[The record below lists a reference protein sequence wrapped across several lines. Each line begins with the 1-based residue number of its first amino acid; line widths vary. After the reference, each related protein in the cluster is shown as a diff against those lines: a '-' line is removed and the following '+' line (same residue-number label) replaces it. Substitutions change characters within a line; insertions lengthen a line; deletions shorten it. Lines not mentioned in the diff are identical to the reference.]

1 MWTWDTNSNR
11 KTQTLTQTNQIN
23 TGTINNTA
31 YNQVFSYTLNS
42 NRLTSQV
49 YTNKVNATTTTHT
62 LNTVTDIAGNITND
76 GNRLFTY
83 NPLGRLSSFNYIG
96 NTNITRYTYDIQN
109 RRIAK
114 IKPTTATVSATSASD
129 TYVYAEN
136 VGGLNSTQLLGEYS
150 NNLGSSI
157 PVNKTEYVYLNDIP
171 LAMVKN
177 GVTYTI
183 HTDHLNTP
191 RQLTNATKQ
200 LMWNWGYTPFGDN
213 QPNATTTSPV
223 FNLRYPGQY
232 YDPESKLHY
241 NINRYYD
248 PAMGRYTQSDPIG
261 LNGGIN
267 TYTYVGGNGVKYIDP
282 SDLAVGEA
290 IVVGGIIIAIPII
303 AKAAEPAIEALGN
316 LMSRAVSAVGEMCEK
331 TEDYLNYKNRC
342 NESPP
347 SGLDKCETEK
357 WKLERN
363 KSCYNLRESYTNK
376 WFNSTY
382 DIGHWKEMLELKD
395 AIKKSE
401 RRVRLFCGGQ

>member
-1 MWTWDTNSNR
+1 
-11 KTQTLTQTNQIN
+11 
-23 TGTINNTA
+23 
-31 YNQVFSYTLNS
+31 VFNYTLNS

-49 YTNKVNATTTTHT
+49 YTNKVNATTTNYT

-96 NTNITRYTYDIQN
+96 NTNITRYSYDIQN

-129 TYVYAEN
+129 TYIYAEN

-157 PVNKTEYVYLNDIP
+157 AVNKTEYVYLNDIP

-200 LMWNWGYTPFGDN
+200 LVWNWGYTPFGDN
-213 QPNATTTSPV
+213 QPNSITTSPV

-267 TYTYVGGNGVKYIDP
+267 TYTYVGGNAINYIDP
-282 SDLAVGEA
+282 TGLYSISELNKDINQATGGCSDDTFMNDVLNNYIETQNSIPSIVKASASFGLAGKTAGTYGGLTPIGA
-290 IVVGGIIIAIPII
+290 ISGYISDPKTGSSITPGIGSRTYPQVAGTV
-303 AKAAEPAIEALGN
+303 AATSVANFVILQGMFSSGVLIGSILRSSIN
-316 LMSRAVSAVGEMCEK
+316 RGTSGSCKCEK
-331 TEDYLNYKNRC
+331 
-342 NESPP
+342 
-347 SGLDKCETEK
+347 
-357 WKLERN
+357 
-363 KSCYNLRESYTNK
+363 
-376 WFNSTY
+376 
-382 DIGHWKEMLELKD
+382 
-395 AIKKSE
+395 
-401 RRVRLFCGGQ
+401 